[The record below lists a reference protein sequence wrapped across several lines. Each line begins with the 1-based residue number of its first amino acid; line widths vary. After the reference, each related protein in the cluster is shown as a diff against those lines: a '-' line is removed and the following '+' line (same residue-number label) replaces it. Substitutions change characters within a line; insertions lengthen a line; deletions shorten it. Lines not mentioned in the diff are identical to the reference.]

1 VTAGTGH
8 PRQAR
13 RAAWSGWLARLAG
26 RGPRRTIRLR
36 LTLLYGVL
44 FLVSGAALLALT
56 YLLVASSLPVGL
68 RVSGSAAPGQ
78 PLPSTS
84 ALQAQAGQQRT
95 VALDALLVQ
104 SGIALAI
111 MTVLSIG
118 LGWVIAGRVLRPL
131 RTITSAAQHTSA
143 SNLHERLAL
152 TGPDDELKEL
162 ADTFD
167 AFLGRLEG
175 AFDAQRQFVA
185 NASHELRTP
194 LARQRTLIEVAL
206 ADPQPSVA
214 SLQAACGRAL
224 AASEQQ
230 ERLIDALLT
239 LARSQRGLRARVPID
254 VGAIARDVLEARRDD
269 AERAGLTVR
278 ADLGAAPSAGD
289 PRLAERL
296 AANLIGNA
304 IRHNVAGGWVSA
316 GTAVRAGRAVLTVAN
331 SGPEVPPVQVGRLF
345 EPFQRLGEDRVG
357 SEGGSGL
364 GLSIVKAVAAAHDA
378 WVHARALPGGGLE
391 VRVHFPAPPAAGSR
405 PVAGPVAGV
414 GAGPGEHRG
423 SGDGLQAGHLPGS
436 PPRGFTVLVEEPH
449 GVSRGASRC

>member
-8 PRQAR
+8 AGQAR
-13 RAAWSGWLARLAG
+13 RAARPGWMARLAA

-56 YLLVASSLPVGL
+56 YLLVANSLPVQV
-68 RVSGSAAPGQ
+68 RISGSLAPGQ
-78 PLPSTS
+78 PLPSAS
-84 ALQAQAGQQRT
+84 GLRVQAGQQRT

-111 MTVLSIG
+111 MAVLSIG
-118 LGWVIAGRVLRPL
+118 LGWVVAGRVLRPL
-131 RTITSAAQHTSA
+131 RTITAAAQHTSA

-167 AFLGRLEG
+167 AFLARLEG

-224 AASEQQ
+224 AASDQQ

-239 LARSQRGLRARVPID
+239 LAHTQRGLRARVPID

-269 AERAGLTVR
+269 AEHAGLTVR

-296 AANLIGNA
+296 AANLVGNA
-304 IRHNVAGGWVSA
+304 IRHNGPGGWVSA
-316 GTAVRAGRAVLTVAN
+316 STGIRAGRAVLTVAN
-331 SGPEVPPVQVGRLF
+331 SGPEVPPAQVGRLF
-345 EPFQRLGEDRVG
+345 EPFQRHGEDRVG

-364 GLSIVKAVAAAHDA
+364 GLSIVKAVATAHDA

-391 VRVHFPAPPAAGSR
+391 VRVHFP
-405 PVAGPVAGV
+405 
-414 GAGPGEHRG
+414 G
-423 SGDGLQAGHLPGS
+423 SGDGLQPGHLAG
-436 PPRGFTVLVEEPH
+436 
-449 GVSRGASRC
+449 

>member
-1 VTAGTGH
+1 VTAGTG
-8 PRQAR
+8 
-13 RAAWSGWLARLAG
+13 RAAWGARLAG
-26 RGPRRTIRLR
+26 RLPRRTIRLR

-56 YLLVASSLPVGL
+56 YLLVATNLPVQL

-78 PLPSTS
+78 LPPSPF
-84 ALQAQAGQQRT
+84 AVQVQAGQQRS
-95 VALDALLVQ
+95 VALEDLLVQ
-104 SGIALAI
+104 SGIALAV

-118 LGWVIAGRVLRPL
+118 LGWVVAGRVLRPL
-131 RTITSAAQHTSA
+131 RTITAAAQHTSA
-143 SNLHERLAL
+143 SNLHERLAM
-152 TGPDDELKEL
+152 TGPDYELKEL

-167 AFLGRLEG
+167 AFLARLEG

-206 ADPQPSVA
+206 ADPQRSTA

-239 LARSQRGLRARVPID
+239 LAHTQRGLRARVPID
-254 VGAIARDVLEARRDD
+254 VGAITRDVLEARQDEASRG
-269 AERAGLTVR
+269 GLTVR

-296 AANLIGNA
+296 AANLVGNA
-304 IRHNVAGGWVSA
+304 IRHNTPGGWVSA
-316 GTAVRAGRAVLTVAN
+316 STGLRAGRAVLTVAN
-331 SGPEVPPVQVGRLF
+331 SGPVIPPAQVGRLF
-345 EPFQRLGEDRVG
+345 EPFQRLGGDRVG

-391 VRVHFPAPPAAGSR
+391 VGVHFPAGPAAAMRDCGS
-405 PVAGPVAGV
+405 AA
-414 GAGPGEHRG
+414 
-423 SGDGLQAGHLPGS
+423 D
-436 PPRGFTVLVEEPH
+436 
-449 GVSRGASRC
+449 

>member
-8 PRQAR
+8 ARQAR
-13 RAAWSGWLARLAG
+13 RAAWPGWLARLAG

-56 YLLVASSLPVGL
+56 YLLVATSLPVGL

-131 RTITSAAQHTSA
+131 RTITAAAQHTSA

-278 ADLGAAPSAGD
+278 ADLGAAPAAGD

-296 AANLIGNA
+296 AANLVGNA

-391 VRVHFPAPPAAGSR
+391 VRVHFPAPPAAGNR
-405 PVAGPVAGV
+405 PVDGLVDGLVAGR
-414 GAGPGEHRG
+414 GKRRG
-423 SGDGLQAGHLPGS
+423 SGDGLQAEHLA
-436 PPRGFTVLVEEPH
+436 R
-449 GVSRGASRC
+449 

>member
-1 VTAGTGH
+1 VTAGTG
-8 PRQAR
+8 
-13 RAAWSGWLARLAG
+13 RAAWGARLAG
-26 RGPRRTIRLR
+26 RLPRRTIRLR

-56 YLLVASSLPVGL
+56 YLLVATNLPVQL

-78 PLPSTS
+78 LPPSPF
-84 ALQAQAGQQRT
+84 AVQVQAGQQRS
-95 VALDALLVQ
+95 VALEDLLVQ
-104 SGIALAI
+104 SGIALAV

-118 LGWVIAGRVLRPL
+118 LGWVVAGRVLRPL
-131 RTITSAAQHTSA
+131 RTITAAAQHTSA
-143 SNLHERLAL
+143 SNLHERLAM

-167 AFLGRLEG
+167 AFLARLEG

-206 ADPQPSVA
+206 ADPQRSTA

-239 LARSQRGLRARVPID
+239 LAHTQRGLRARVPID
-254 VGAIARDVLEARRDD
+254 VGAITRDVLEARQDEASRG
-269 AERAGLTVR
+269 GLTVR

-296 AANLIGNA
+296 AANLVGNA
-304 IRHNVAGGWVSA
+304 IRHNTPGGWVSA
-316 GTAVRAGRAVLTVAN
+316 STGLRAGRAVLTVAN
-331 SGPEVPPVQVGRLF
+331 SGPVIPPAQVGRLF
-345 EPFQRLGEDRVG
+345 EPFQRLGEDRVAG
-357 SEGGSGL
+357 PGGSGL

-391 VRVHFPAPPAAGSR
+391 VQVHFPAAPAASRAAPAACRGGPPAGRLPRA
-405 PVAGPVAGV
+405 AGPAGD
-414 GAGPGEHRG
+414 PG
-423 SGDGLQAGHLPGS
+423 SGDGLQAGQLAG
-436 PPRGFTVLVEEPH
+436 
-449 GVSRGASRC
+449 

>member
-1 VTAGTGH
+1 MTAGTG
-8 PRQAR
+8 
-13 RAAWSGWLARLAG
+13 RAAWGARLAG
-26 RGPRRTIRLR
+26 RLPRRTIRLR

-44 FLVSGAALLALT
+44 FLASGAALLGLT
-56 YLLVASSLPVGL
+56 YLLVASNLPMQL
-68 RVSGSAAPGQ
+68 RVSGSAQ
-78 PLPSTS
+78 PSQLPPSLFAVQS
-84 ALQAQAGQQRT
+84 QAGQQRSL
-95 VALDALLVQ
+95 ALEDLLVQ
-104 SGIALAI
+104 SGIALAV

-118 LGWVIAGRVLRPL
+118 LGWVVAGRVLRPL
-131 RTITSAAQHTSA
+131 RTITAAAQHTSA
-143 SNLHERLAL
+143 SNLHERLAM

-167 AFLGRLEG
+167 AFLARLEG

-206 ADPQPSVA
+206 ADPRRSTA

-239 LARSQRGLRARVPID
+239 LAHTQRGLRARVPID
-254 VGAIARDVLEARRDD
+254 VGAITRDVLEARRDD
-269 AERAGLTVR
+269 AARSGLTVR

-296 AANLIGNA
+296 AANLVGNA
-304 IRHNVAGGWVSA
+304 IRHNTPGGWISA
-316 GTAVRAGRAVLTVAN
+316 SSGIRAGRAVLTVAN
-331 SGPEVPPVQVGRLF
+331 SGPVVPPAQVGRLF

-378 WVHARALPGGGLE
+378 WMHARALPGGGLE
-391 VRVHFPAPPAAGSR
+391 VQVHFPAGAA
-405 PVAGPVAGV
+405 AAM
-414 GAGPGEHRG
+414 GARG
-423 SGDGLQAGHLPGS
+423 CVTD
-436 PPRGFTVLVEEPH
+436 
-449 GVSRGASRC
+449 

>member
-8 PRQAR
+8 AGQGS
-13 RAAWSGWLARLAG
+13 RAAPSAWLARLAA

-56 YLLVASSLPVGL
+56 YLLVANSLPVQV
-68 RVSGSAAPGQ
+68 RISGSLAPGQ
-78 PLPSTS
+78 PLPSAS
-84 ALQAQAGQQRT
+84 VLRVQAGQQRT

-111 MTVLSIG
+111 MAVLSIG
-118 LGWVIAGRVLRPL
+118 LGWVVAGRVLRPL
-131 RTITSAAQHTSA
+131 RTITAAAQHTSA
-143 SNLHERLAL
+143 SNLHQRLAL

-167 AFLGRLEG
+167 AFLARLEG

-239 LARSQRGLRARVPID
+239 LAHTQRGLRARVPID

-289 PRLAERL
+289 PGLAERL
-296 AANLIGNA
+296 AANLVGNA
-304 IRHNVAGGWVSA
+304 IRHNGPGGWVSA
-316 GTAVRAGRAVLTVAN
+316 STGIRAGRAVLTVAN
-331 SGPEVPPVQVGRLF
+331 SGPEVPPAQVTRLF
-345 EPFQRLGEDRVG
+345 EPFQRLGEDRVADP
-357 SEGGSGL
+357 GGSGL

-391 VRVHFPAPPAAGSR
+391 VRVHFPAAPAASRGGPPAGR
-405 PVAGPVAGV
+405 LPREAGPAG
-414 GAGPGEHRG
+414 GPG
-423 SGDGLQAGHLPGS
+423 SGDGLQAGQLAG
-436 PPRGFTVLVEEPH
+436 
-449 GVSRGASRC
+449 

>member
-1 VTAGTGH
+1 MATGTGRPARPGSRAGTAGR
-8 PRQAR
+8 P
-13 RAAWSGWLARLAG
+13 GWLARLAG
-26 RGPRRTIRLR
+26 RLPRRTIRLR

-56 YLLVASSLPVGL
+56 NLLVATNLPSRLEVL
-68 RVSGSAAPGQ
+68 SGSAVTGQLPGS
-78 PLPSTS
+78 L
-84 ALQAQAGQQRT
+84 AIVRDQAGQQGG
-95 VALDALLVQ
+95 VALGDLQVQ
-104 SGIALAI
+104 SGIALAV

-118 LGWVIAGRVLRPL
+118 LGWVVAGRVLRPL
-131 RTITSAAQHTSA
+131 RTITAAAQHTSA

-167 AFLGRLEG
+167 AFLARLEG

-194 LARQRTLIEVAL
+194 LARQRTVIEVAL
-206 ADPQPSVA
+206 ADPQRSMA

-239 LARSQRGLRARVPID
+239 LAHSQRGLRARVPFD
-254 VGAIARDVLEARRDD
+254 VAGLTRDVLEARRDD

-278 ADLGAAPSAGD
+278 ADLGPAPTAGD

-296 AANLIGNA
+296 AANLVSNA
-304 IRHNVAGGWVSA
+304 VRHNVPGGWVSA
-316 GTAVRAGRAVLTVAN
+316 STRVAAGRAVLTVAN
-331 SGPEVPPVQVGRLF
+331 SGPAVPPAQVGRLF
-345 EPFQRLGEDRVG
+345 EPFQRLGEDRVSG
-357 SEGGSGL
+357 PGGSGL

-378 WVHARALPGGGLE
+378 WVHARARPGGGLE
-391 VRVHFPAPPAAGSR
+391 VEVHFPVAPPAAQ
-405 PVAGPVAGV
+405 PAA
-414 GAGPGEHRG
+414 
-423 SGDGLQAGHLPGS
+423 LPAA
-436 PPRGFTVLVEEPH
+436 PPAVPPTRATP
-449 GVSRGASRC
+449 A

>member
-1 VTAGTGH
+1 VTAGTG
-8 PRQAR
+8 PGR
-13 RAAWSGWLARLAG
+13 RGAWSGWMARLAG

-56 YLLVASSLPVGL
+56 YLLVASSLPVEL

-78 PLPSTS
+78 LLPSAS

-95 VALDALLVQ
+95 AALDSLLVQ

-118 LGWVIAGRVLRPL
+118 LGWVVAGRVLRPL
-131 RTITSAAQHTSA
+131 RTITAAAQHTSA

-152 TGPDDELKEL
+152 AGPDDELKEL

-167 AFLGRLEG
+167 AFLARLEG
-175 AFDAQRQFVA
+175 AFGAQRQFVA

-206 ADPQPSVA
+206 ADPQPSVE
-214 SLQAACGRAL
+214 SLKAACGRAL

-230 ERLIDALLT
+230 EQLIDALLT
-239 LARSQRGLRARVPID
+239 LARTQRGLRARVPID
-254 VGAIARDVLEARRDD
+254 VGTIARDVLEARRDD
-269 AERAGLTVR
+269 AQRAGLTVR

-296 AANLIGNA
+296 AANLVGNA

-316 GTAVRAGRAVLTVAN
+316 STAMRAGRAVLTVAN
-331 SGPEVPPVQVGRLF
+331 SGPEVPPAQVGRLF

-357 SEGGSGL
+357 SGGSGL

-405 PVAGPVAGV
+405 PVDGLVDGL
-414 GAGPGEHRG
+414 GERPG
-423 SGDGLQAGHLPGS
+423 SGDGLQAGHLA
-436 PPRGFTVLVEEPH
+436 R
-449 GVSRGASRC
+449 